1 MMNVTKNTEALLN
14 SRIDDFRVCC
24 AKDIMYSDDIGGTV
38 KDRNFTLLDSKDNQK
53 TIHLRNQNR
62 KYI

>member
-24 AKDIMYSDDIGGTV
+24 AKDIMYSDDC
-38 KDRNFTLLDSKDNQK
+38 NLFM
-53 TIHLRNQNR
+53 
-62 KYI
+62 